1 MSQETELKLSLLP
14 ADRQRLLAHP
24 LLRAQAPERLHLRNT
39 YFDTPALALMAQRI
53 AVRERR
59 IGRQTLLTVKT
70 AGTSVGGLSQRGE
83 WEGPTRPGA
92 FDFASLVDDTAL
104 AQTLGALAGQLV
116 PVFRTDFLRRRWVIH
131 HTSAHH
137 ADARIEVALD
147 EGTVSTD
154 ADAPPGRQQQA
165 LLELE
170 LELLSGPV
178 DALLDLAHTLA
189 LGPAGEASSGLW
201 LYPSTRSKAER
212 GLDLFLGRQPA
223 PARAEP
229 LRLAP
234 DTPPVQAFAA
244 AALNSLDLLQANLLP
259 WLMAGDGGWE
269 ASPETD
275 AAPGAASDPEWVH
288 QARVALRR
296 LRTSLRVFAPF
307 LPPRFTRH
315 WNARWRASAALLG
328 PPRDW
333 DVFATTGLPRW
344 LGEALAQP
352 EWQPMQ
358 AWVSEQRQAAH
369 RAARAALHRPEHAL
383 DLLALTRALMALPAE
398 PAKGH
403 SPKLDRWARQ
413 ALRQQHKRLMRQTRV
428 SLREGPEGRH
438 ALRLCVKRLRYALD
452 ALGSLLAPDVLA
464 RSSASLTRAQN
475 TLGEL
480 NDLSTAQTLLADCPL
495 PERDDLMARIDTELA
510 RRLRRLPQLER
521 ALLRSAP
528 PG

>member
-1 MSQETELKLSLLP
+1 MPQEIELKLSLLP
-14 ADRQRLLAHP
+14 ADRPRLLAHP
-24 LLRAQAPERLHLRNT
+24 LLRATAPDRLHLRNT

-70 AGTSVGGLSQRGE
+70 AGTSVGGLSRRGE

-92 FDFASLVDDTAL
+92 FDFAALVDDTAL

-116 PVFRTDFLRRRWVIH
+116 PVFRTDFMRRRWVVQ
-131 HTSAHH
+131 H
-137 ADARIEVALD
+137 AGASIELALD
-147 EGTVSTD
+147 EGTVSTGV
-154 ADAPPGRQQQA
+154 DAPQGRQQQA

-189 LGPAGEASSGLW
+189 LGPAGDASSGLW

-234 DTPPVQAFAA
+234 KASPVQAFAA
-244 AALNSLDLLQANLLP
+244 SALNSLDQLQANLLP
-259 WLMAGDGGWE
+259 WLMAGDGGLE

-275 AAPGAASDPEWVH
+275 VGQGMARDPEWVH

-307 LPPRFTRH
+307 LPLRFTRH
-315 WNARWRASAALLG
+315 WNARWKASATLLG
-328 PPRDW
+328 APRDW
-333 DVFATTGLPRW
+333 DVLATTGLPRW

-358 AWVSEQRQAAH
+358 AWVNEQRQAAH
-369 RAARAALHRPEHAL
+369 DAARAALHRPEHAL
-383 DLLALTRALMALPAE
+383 DLLAFTRALMVLPAK

-413 ALRQQHKRLMRQTRV
+413 ALRQQHKRLMRQTKA

-438 ALRLCVKRLRYALD
+438 ELRLRVKRLRYALD

-464 RSSASLTRAQN
+464 RQSASLTRAQ
-475 TLGEL
+475 TVLGDL

-495 PERDDLMARIDTELA
+495 PERDDLMACIDTELA
-510 RRLRRLPQLER
+510 RRLRRLPRLER

>member
-1 MSQETELKLSLLP
+1 MPQETELKLSLLP
-14 ADRQRLLAHP
+14 ADRPRLLAHP
-24 LLRAQAPERLHLRNT
+24 LLRATASDRLHLRNT

-70 AGTSVGGLSQRGE
+70 AGTSVGGLSRRGE

-92 FDFASLVDDTAL
+92 FDFAALVDDTAL
-104 AQTLGALAGQLV
+104 AQALGALAGQLV
-116 PVFRTDFLRRRWVIH
+116 PVFRTDFVRRRWVIQ
-131 HTSAHH
+131 H
-137 ADARIEVALD
+137 AGASMEVALD

-154 ADAPPGRQQQA
+154 ADAPQGRQQQA

-189 LGPAGEASSGLW
+189 LGPAGDASSGLW

-234 DTPPVQAFAA
+234 KASPVQAFAA
-244 AALNSLDLLQANLLP
+244 AALNSLDQLQANLLP
-259 WLMAGDGGWE
+259 WLMTGDGGLE

-275 AAPGAASDPEWVH
+275 AGQGMARDPEWVH

-307 LPPRFTRH
+307 LPPRFNRH
-315 WNARWRASAALLG
+315 WNARWKASAALLG
-328 PPRDW
+328 APRDW
-333 DVFATTGLPRW
+333 DVLATTGLPRW

-358 AWVSEQRQAAH
+358 AWVNEQRQAAH
-369 RAARAALHRPEHAL
+369 RAARAVLHRPEHAL
-383 DLLALTRALMALPAE
+383 DLLAFTRALMVLPVE

-413 ALRQQHKRLMRQTRV
+413 ALHQQHKRLMRQTKA

-438 ALRLCVKRLRYALD
+438 ALRLRVKRFHYALD

-464 RSSASLTRAQN
+464 RQSASLTRAQ
-475 TLGEL
+475 TVLGDL

-495 PERDDLMARIDTELA
+495 PERDDVMARIDTELA
-510 RRLRRLPQLER
+510 RRLRRLPRLER
-521 ALLRSAP
+521 ALLSSAP